1 MTMNLRFAKIR
12 LATGPQIHYAEQ
24 GDADGEPVVLLHGW
38 PDSWFTFS
46 LVLPLLPS
54 RLRVV
59 VPDQRGFGESDRP
72 DSGYTFDDFAADAVA
87 LLDALEIE
95 KATLVG
101 HSFGSFVAR
110 RTAITRP
117 DRVSRL
123 FLIGTGFTG
132 GNAVTRAVRES
143 LKDVPDPVPADF
155 VRDFQASTAYLPV
168 PTEFF
173 ERVIVESLKLPARLW
188 RAVIEEIVAYED
200 SAELAQI
207 TAPAR
212 LIWGDRDALFS
223 RDDQDRL
230 LARIRGADLTVYLET
245 GHCPNWE
252 RPERVASD
260 LQAFVRQR

>member
-1 MTMNLRFAKIR
+1 VVHIQPGAAPSPA
-12 LATGPQIHYAEQ
+12 ATACRR
-24 GDADGEPVVLLHGW
+24 A
-38 PDSWFTFS
+38 
-46 LVLPLLPS
+46 
-54 RLRVV
+54 
-59 VPDQRGFGESDRP
+59 DQRGFGESERP

-87 LLDALEIE
+87 LLDAVRIE
-95 KATLVG
+95 KATIVG

-110 RTAITRP
+110 RTAIRRP

-123 FLIGTGFTG
+123 LLIGTGFTG
-132 GNAVTRAVRES
+132 GNAVTREVRAS
-143 LKDVPDPVPADF
+143 LKDVPDPAPADF
-155 VRDFQASTAYLPV
+155 ARDFQASTAYLPV
-168 PTEFF
+168 PPEFF

-200 SAELAQI
+200 SAELARI
-207 TAPAR
+207 TAPTR

-230 LARIRGADLTVYLET
+230 VTRIRGADLTVYPET

-260 LQAFVRQR
+260 LQSFVSQS

>member
-1 MTMNLRFAKIR
+1 MQNLRFAKVR

-24 GDADGEPVVLLHGW
+24 GDANGEPVILLHGW

-46 LVLPLLPS
+46 LVLPLLPP

-59 VPDQRGFGESDRP
+59 VPDQRGFGESERP
-72 DSGYTFDDFAADAVA
+72 DSGYTFDDFAADTVA
-87 LLDALEIE
+87 LLDALSIE
-95 KATLVG
+95 KATIVG

-110 RTAITRP
+110 RTAIRRP

-123 FLIGTGFTG
+123 LLIGTGFTG
-132 GNAVTRAVRES
+132 GNAVTREVRDS

-155 VRDFQASTAYLPV
+155 ARDFQASTPYLPV
-168 PTEFF
+168 PTDFF
-173 ERVIVESLKLPARLW
+173 DRIIVESLKLPTRLW
-188 RAVIEEIVAYED
+188 RAVIEAIVAYED
-200 SAELAQI
+200 SAELARI
-207 TAPAR
+207 AAPTR

-230 LARIRGADLTVYLET
+230 LARIRGADLTVYSET

-252 RPERVASD
+252 RPERVAAD
-260 LQAFVRQR
+260 LQAFMWE